1 MTRTGCYV
9 GDNAFSF
16 AELTGR
22 TYPSITS
29 KEAIESLMKWSMKGR
44 LHARTFSFDENFK
57 LYDHNT
63 FIGCLLKSPG
73 VVCALKS
80 DGLVV
85 PEYKHLLV
93 EAVPCGS
100 TDMTICS
107 KIKALTARENG
118 MIKKCYDEVIQS
130 VLVSDELRKFFLDE
144 EHHAYSEVST
154 AQRAEFLFRLL
165 AHVCIGGEVCQSE
178 ENIDV
183 YIDFTRKL
191 YRDLLSVQKNPD
203 TKELQIVSLVYKVE
217 LEDDTGVVFPSTVR
231 HPNTFFYAIV
241 DPFKRNVILLYHVF
255 GCGEF

>member
-1 MTRTGCYV
+1 
-9 GDNAFSF
+9 
-16 AELTGR
+16 
-22 TYPSITS
+22 
-29 KEAIESLMKWSMKGR
+29 MKGR

-57 LYDHNT
+57 LYDHNV

-73 VVCALKS
+73 VICALKS

-100 TDMTICS
+100 TDMTICR

-118 MIKKCYDEVIQS
+118 MIKKCYDDVIQS
-130 VLVSDELRKFFLDE
+130 VLVSDELRKFLLDE
-144 EHHAYSEVST
+144 EHPYSEVTT
-154 AQRAEFLFRLL
+154 AQRAEFLFRLF
-165 AHVCIGGEVCQSE
+165 AHVCIGGEVCQNE

-183 YIDFTRKL
+183 YIEFTRKL

-203 TKELQIVSLVYKVE
+203 TKELQIVSLIYKVE
-217 LEDDTGVVFPSTVR
+217 LEDDTGVVFPSAVR